1 MHRAVLIAL
10 ASALVIGQ
18 SRGSDFRFAAAAT
31 NTFGIDLYQKVAV
44 GEANLCLSP
53 YSISSALA
61 MAYGGSMGE
70 TRSQMARVLHLDP
83 KAEINGSFQALQ
95 KSLADIGPKT
105 AAIARQSKESGG
117 PSDPITIAVANR
129 LFPQAGYHFRSEFFA
144 RMQEFF
150 GAAPE
155 VLDFKQHSVAA
166 TKRINDWVAKQTF
179 DRIRDLIPEPL
190 DPATRLVLGNAL
202 YLKAPW
208 AEEFATGATTGEP
221 FHIRG
226 REVGQVL
233 MMRKT
238 KALGYAKRDDF
249 SIVALPYSGGDLQ
262 FVVLLPDRLEGLS
275 GLEKKLTPDLFA
287 LCAKLEK
294 TQVTLHFP
302 KFQIEPPSIRL
313 AEELKALGM
322 TSAFDVPPGSANFEG
337 IAPRMPNDYLAIS
350 EVFHKT
356 FISVDEHGT
365 EAAAATAA
373 IMRETTALLP
383 QPSKPIEIIADHPF
397 VYAIQ
402 HVPSGACLF
411 LGRVTDPRSNE
422 VR

>member
-1 MHRAVLIAL
+1 MNRAVSIAL

-18 SRGSDFRFAAAAT
+18 SRGSDFRSAAAAT

-53 YSISSALA
+53 YSISCVLV
-61 MAYGGSMGE
+61 MAYDGAMGE

-129 LFPQAGYHFRSEFFA
+129 LFPQAGYRFRPEFFA
-144 RMQEFF
+144 RMNEFF

-166 TKRINDWVAKQTF
+166 TKQINDWVAKQTF

-190 DPATRLVLGNAL
+190 DPTTRLVLGNAL

-208 AEEFATGATTGEP
+208 AAEFATAATTREP

-226 REVGQVL
+226 GEASQVL
-233 MMRKT
+233 MMRKSE
-238 KALGYAKRDDF
+238 ALGYAKRDDF
-249 SIVALPYSGGDLQ
+249 SIVALPYSGGYLQ
-262 FVVLLPDRLEGLS
+262 FVVLLPDRVEGLP
-275 GLEKKLTPDLFA
+275 GLEKKLTPDLLA

-294 TQVTLHFP
+294 TQVTLQFP
-302 KFQIEPPSIRL
+302 KFKIEPPSIRL
-313 AEELKALGM
+313 AEELRALGM
-322 TSAFDVPPGSANFEG
+322 TSAFDIPPGSANFEG

-356 FISVDEHGT
+356 FIEVDEHGT

-373 IMRETTALLP
+373 IMRETSALLP
-383 QPSKPIEIIADHPF
+383 HPSKPIEVIADHPF

-411 LGRVTDPRSNE
+411 LGRVTGPNE